1 MMLNYTDLIIKGIN
15 KLIDEYNNK
24 DIMLI
29 VSSDHWYRK
38 LSDDIKPSLFILK
51 IFKDDNKIVNNKK
64 IMNIFIPN
72 LILKYLNNEIK
83 NHSEINNYIN
93 SLDDIDMNLI
103 KNNLNINENFDN
115 F

>member
-15 KLIDEYNNK
+15 KLIDKFSNK

-38 LSDDIKPSLFILK
+38 LSADIKPSLFILK

-72 LILKYLNNEIK
+72 LILKYLNNEIN

-93 SLDDIDMNLI
+93 SLDDINMNFI
-103 KNNLNINENFDN
+103 KNNLNMK
-115 F
+115 

>member
-1 MMLNYTDLIIKGIN
+1 
-15 KLIDEYNNK
+15 
-24 DIMLI
+24 
-29 VSSDHWYRK
+29 
-38 LSDDIKPSLFILK
+38 
-51 IFKDDNKIVNNKK
+51 
-64 IMNIFIPN
+64 MNIFIPN

-93 SLDDIDMNLI
+93 TLDDINMNLI